1 MNVSIFQN
9 FNEVSED
16 LALPAVLDQ
25 IQNGRYREQIENLR
39 ALLLQGKKDEYKSKK
54 KSLTAFTT
62 SATFIGGRKME
73 FLQEYT
79 GLIILDLDE
88 IPDNHLLN
96 LKSTASS
103 IPFSYACFISPGKNG
118 LKIII
123 RTDAKLEYHAAAFN
137 ELKLYYEDLLNFP
150 IDPSGKDVTRLC
162 FFSYDPELYFN
173 SSSETFSTRTTMIDN
188 DIINVVNQLE
198 QHQIDLTDDYKDW
211 LNIGFA
217 LADGLGEGGREYF
230 HRISQISTKYDK
242 SSCDN
247 QFDKCVKSKNS
258 GVSAKT
264 LFYLAKQHGI
274 DISPVKSFDL
284 NEPATLPPST
294 TQEDTVKKKK
304 KKNVVDQIEQY
315 LNSST
320 TFRYNIVSGIIEILN
335 AYTGE
340 FVPMVDYLENSLFR
354 ALLKNNIPC
363 SIARLRSIIYSNFSK
378 RYDPFKEYFD
388 HLPPWDGETDYI
400 LQLSKTISTTDDQ
413 FWQLCFKK
421 WLVASVASLLVQK
434 IVNHT
439 AIIFSGPQGIGKTT
453 WMENLCPN
461 ELRSYLFSGTINP
474 TNKDTLIHLTE
485 CWFINMDE
493 LENMNRTE
501 IGTLKEVITKSAIRT
516 RRAYGHNNETLP
528 RRASFMGSV
537 NTSQFLNDSTGSR
550 RFLCFEVID
559 IDYKNQIEIDKVYS
573 QALALFHQ
581 GFKFYFDKNEIGEI
595 TANNEQYQV
604 KTIEEE
610 LLLTWF
616 RKPEPNETPLYL
628 PTSQILHKLTIYS
641 KISTTTGNAI
651 TLGKALK
658 KHNFQRVKKK
668 GNYVY
673 SVFELTLD
681 QVERENR
688 VAPEPEVDHPQS
700 SDKQDDDDTDDLPF

>member
-1 MNVSIFQN
+1 MIVSIFQN

-16 LALPAVLDQ
+16 LALPAVLEQ
-25 IQNGRYREQIENLR
+25 IQNGRYRVQIENLR
-39 ALLLQGKKDEYKSKK
+39 VLLHAGKEKEYNIKK
-54 KSLTAFTT
+54 KSLPAFTP
-62 SATFIGGRKME
+62 SATFQGGRKME

-79 GLIILDLDE
+79 GFIILDFDK
-88 IPDNHLLN
+88 IPDDQLSII
-96 LKSTASS
+96 KSAAVAS
-103 IPFSYACFISPGKNG
+103 PFTYACFISPGNNG
-118 LKIII
+118 LKILI
-123 RTDAKLEYHAAAFN
+123 RTDAKLENHTAAFN

-162 FFSYDPELYFN
+162 FFSYDPELYIN
-173 SSSETFSTRTTMIDN
+173 SSSETLSTRTTMIDN

-198 QHQIDLTDDYKDW
+198 QHQIDLTNDYKDW

-230 HRISQISTKYDK
+230 HRISQISTKYEK

-284 NEPATLPPST
+284 TEKAASNPEVQVEEP
-294 TQEDTVKKKK
+294 VKKKK
-304 KKNVVDQIEQY
+304 KKNVIDQIEQY
-315 LNSST
+315 LTSCT
-320 TFRYNIVSGIIEILN
+320 TMRYNIVSGIIEVKNTI
-335 AYTGE
+335 TQE
-340 FVPMVDYLENSLFR
+340 FMPLDDYLENSLLR
-354 ALLKNNIPC
+354 GLLKNNIPC
-363 SIARLRSIIYSNFSK
+363 NSTRLKSIINSNYSK
-378 RYDPFKEYFD
+378 KYDPFKEYFNQ
-388 HLPPWDGETDYI
+388 LPSWDGETDYI
-400 LQLSKTISTTDDQ
+400 LQLSQTISATDNQ
-413 FWQLCFKK
+413 FWQNCFKK
-421 WLVASVASLLVQK
+421 WLVASVASLLTPK

-439 AIIFSGPQGIGKTT
+439 AIIFSGPQGVGKTT
-453 WMENLCPN
+453 WMENLCPPA
-461 ELRSYLFSGTINP
+461 LRSYLYSGTINP

-485 CWFINMDE
+485 CWLINMDE

-501 IGTLKEVITKSAIRT
+501 IGTLKEVITKSTIRT

-559 IDYKNQIEIDKVYS
+559 IDYKNQIDIDNVYS

-641 KISTTTGNAI
+641 KVSTTTGNAI

-658 KHNFQRVKKK
+658 KHNFQRIKKK

-673 SVFELTLD
+673 SVIELTLD

-688 VAPEPEVDHPQS
+688 IAPEPESDHPQLS
-700 SDKQDDDDTDDLPF
+700 EKQDDDDIDDLPF

>member
-1 MNVSIFQN
+1 MIVSIFQN

-16 LALPAVLDQ
+16 LALPAVLDH

-39 ALLLQGKKDEYKSKK
+39 ALLLQGKKDEYKSRK
-54 KSLTAFTT
+54 KSLPAFTT
-62 SATFIGGRKME
+62 SATFMGGRKME

-79 GLIILDLDE
+79 GIVILDFDE
-88 IPDNHLLN
+88 IPDNQLLI
-96 LKSTASS
+96 LKSTASA
-103 IPFSYACFISPGKNG
+103 IPFTLACFISPSNNG
-118 LKIII
+118 LKILIQ
-123 RTDAKLEYHAAAFN
+123 TDAKLENHEAVFN
-137 ELKLYYEDLLNFP
+137 ELKMVYEDLLNFP

-188 DIINVVNQLE
+188 DINNVVNQLE
-198 QHQIDLTDDYKDW
+198 QHQIDLTNDYKDW

-217 LADGLGEGGREYF
+217 LADALSEGGREYF
-230 HRISQISTKYDK
+230 HRISQLSTKYEK

-284 NEPATLPPST
+284 TEKEANPPVVQIEDPA
-294 TQEDTVKKKK
+294 KKKK
-304 KKNVVDQIEQY
+304 KKNVIDQIEQY
-315 LNSST
+315 LSSCT
-320 TFRYNIVSGIIEILN
+320 TMRYNIVSGIIEVKNTI
-335 AYTGE
+335 TEE
-340 FVPMVDYLENSLFR
+340 FMPLDDYLENSMLR

-363 SIARLRSIIYSNFSK
+363 NTTRLKSIIHSNYSK
-378 RYDPFKEYFD
+378 KYDPFKEYFNQ
-388 HLPPWDGETDYI
+388 LPPWDGETDYI
-400 LQLSKTISTTDDQ
+400 LQLSQTISATDNQ
-413 FWQLCFKK
+413 FWQNCFKK
-421 WLVASVASLLVQK
+421 WLVASVASLLTPK

-453 WMENLCPN
+453 WMENLCPSA
-461 ELRSYLFSGTINP
+461 LRSYLFSGTINP
-474 TNKDTLIHLTE
+474 TNKDTLIQLTE

-516 RRAYGHNNETLP
+516 RRAYGRNNETLP

-550 RFLCFEVID
+550 RFLCFEVVD
-559 IDYKNQIEIDKVYS
+559 IDYSNQVEIDKVYS
-573 QALALFHQ
+573 QASALFHQ
-581 GFKFYFDKNEIGEI
+581 GFKYYFDKNEIGEI

-616 RKPEPNETPLYL
+616 RKPEPNETPIYL

-641 KISTTTGNAI
+641 KITTTTGNVI

-658 KHNFQRVKKK
+658 KHNFQRIKKK

-673 SVFELTLD
+673 SVIELTQD

-688 VAPEPEVDHPQS
+688 IAPEPEGDHSQS
-700 SDKQDDDDTDDLPF
+700 SDKQDNDVIDDLPF

>member
-1 MNVSIFQN
+1 MIVSIFQN

-16 LALPAVLDQ
+16 LVLPAILDQ
-25 IQNGRYREQIENLR
+25 IKNGRYRDQIEHLR
-39 ALLLQGKKDEYKSKK
+39 TLLSDGRKKDYDIQK
-54 KSLTAFTT
+54 KSLPAFTP
-62 SATFIGGRKME
+62 SASFQGGRKKE
-73 FLQEYT
+73 FVKEYT
-79 GLIILDLDE
+79 GFIILDLDK
-88 IPDNHLLN
+88 IPDDQLQV
-96 LKSTASS
+96 LKSAAAAISFT
-103 IPFSYACFISPGKNG
+103 YACFISPGNNG
-118 LKIII
+118 LKILI
-123 RTDAKLEYHAAAFN
+123 RTDALQVNHALVFE
-137 ELKLYYEDLLNFP
+137 ELKNHYEKILSFP
-150 IDPSGKDVTRLC
+150 VDPSGKDVTRLC

-173 SSSETFSTRTTMIDN
+173 SSSETFNSRITMIDN

-198 QHQIDLTDDYKDW
+198 QHQIDLTNDYKDW

-217 LADGLGEGGREYF
+217 LADALGEGGREYF
-230 HRISQISTKYDK
+230 HRISQLSNKYEK
-242 SSCDN
+242 PSCDK

-264 LFYLAKQHGI
+264 LFYLAKQRGI

-284 NEPATLPPST
+284 TEQVPLPLTS
-294 TQEDTVKKKK
+294 TQEETGKKKK
-304 KKNVVDQIEQY
+304 KKNIIDQIEQY
-315 LNSST
+315 LSVGT
-320 TFRYNIVSGIIEILN
+320 TFRYNIVSGIIEIMN
-335 AYTGE
+335 TNSGE
-340 FVPMVDYLENSLFR
+340 FVPMVDYLENSLLR
-354 ALLKNNIPC
+354 ALLKNYIPC
-363 SIARLRSIIYSNFSK
+363 SLSRLRSIIYSNFSK
-378 RYDPFKEYFD
+378 KYDPFKEYFD
-388 HLPPWDGETDYI
+388 HLPPWDGETDFI

-421 WLVASVASLLVQK
+421 WIVASVASLLVQK

-439 AIIFSGPQGIGKTT
+439 AIIFSGSQGIGKTT
-453 WMENLCPN
+453 WMENLCPT

-550 RFLCFEVID
+550 RFLCFEVLS
-559 IDYKNQIEIDKVYS
+559 IDYQHKVVIDNVYS
-573 QALALFHQ
+573 QALALFRQ
-581 GFKFYFDKNEIGEI
+581 GFKFYFDKDEIKDI
-595 TANNEQYQV
+595 TTNNDQYQV

-610 LLLTWF
+610 LLLVYF
-616 RKPEPNETPLYL
+616 RKPIADENPLYL
-628 PTSQILHKLTIYS
+628 TTSQILYKLAIFSKLT
-641 KISTTTGNAI
+641 TTTGNVI

-658 KHNFQRVKKK
+658 KHNFQRIKKK

-673 SVFELTLD
+673 SVIELTFD
-681 QVERENR
+681 QVDKENR
-688 VAPEPEVDHPQS
+688 VAPSADETESQS
-700 SDKQDDDDTDDLPF
+700 PKEEDDTHDDDLPF

>member
-16 LALPAVLDQ
+16 LVLPAVLEQ

-39 ALLLQGKKDEYKSKK
+39 TLLQEGKEKEYTNRK
-54 KSLTAFTT
+54 KSLSAFTP
-62 SATFIGGRKME
+62 SATFKGGRKIE

-79 GLIILDLDE
+79 GFIILDLDK
-88 IPDNHLLN
+88 IPDSQLLTI
-96 LKSTASS
+96 KTSTTA
-103 IPFSYACFISPGKNG
+103 IPFTYACFISPGNNG
-118 LKIII
+118 LKILI
-123 RTDAKLEYHAAAFN
+123 RTDAKRENHATVFN
-137 ELKLYYEDLLNFP
+137 ELKNYFESKLNFP

-173 SSSETFSTRTTMIDN
+173 PNSEIFSTRTTMIDT
-188 DIINVVNQLE
+188 DINNVVDQLE
-198 QHQIDLTDDYKDW
+198 QRQLDITNDYSNWIK
-211 LNIGFA
+211 IGFA
-217 LADGLGEGGREYF
+217 LTDALGEGGREYF
-230 HRISQISTKYDK
+230 HRISRLSSKYESVPCDK
-242 SSCDN
+242 
-247 QFDKCVKSKNS
+247 QFDKCLKANGSGTTAKS
-258 GVSAKT
+258 
-264 LFYLAKQHGI
+264 LFFLAKQYGI
-274 DISPVKSFDL
+274 DVSPVKSFDL
-284 NEPATLPPST
+284 TETANLPPALP
-294 TQEDTVKKKK
+294 QEETGKKKK
-304 KKNVVDQIEQY
+304 KKNIIDQIENY
-315 LNSST
+315 LSAGT
-320 TFRYNIVSGIIEILN
+320 TLRYNIVSGIIEILN
-335 AYTGE
+335 TSTEE

-378 RYDPFKEYFD
+378 KYDPFKEYFD
-388 HLPPWDGETDYI
+388 HLPPWDGETDFI
-400 LQLSKTISTTDDQ
+400 LQLSKTISTTDDM

-421 WLVASVASLLVQK
+421 WIVASVASLLVQK

-453 WMENLCPN
+453 WMENLCPT

-550 RFLCFEVID
+550 RFLCFEVLS
-559 IDYKNQIEIDKVYS
+559 IDYQHQVAINKVYS
-573 QALALFHQ
+573 QALALFQQ
-581 GFKFYFDKNEIGEI
+581 GFKFYFDKDEIKDI
-595 TANNEQYQV
+595 TTNNEQYQV
-604 KTIEEE
+604 KTVEEE
-610 LLLTWF
+610 LLLVYF
-616 RKPEPNETPLYL
+616 RKPLVDDIPLYL
-628 PTSQILHKLTIYS
+628 TTSQILYKLAIFS
-641 KISTTTGNAI
+641 KLPTTTGNVI

-658 KHNFQRVKKK
+658 KHNFQRIKKK

-673 SVFELTLD
+673 SVIELTSD
-681 QVERENR
+681 QVDKENR
-688 VAPEPEVDHPQS
+688 VAPS
-700 SDKQDDDDTDDLPF
+700 GDDTESQSPKEEDDTSSDDLPF

>member
-25 IQNGRYREQIENLR
+25 IQNGRYRVQIENLR
-39 ALLLQGKKDEYKSKK
+39 ALLQEGKEKEYTNRK
-54 KSLTAFTT
+54 KSLPAFTP
-62 SATFIGGRKME
+62 SATFQGGRKME

-79 GLIILDLDE
+79 GFIILDLDKV
-88 IPDNHLLN
+88 PDDQLPQI
-96 LKSTASS
+96 KSAAVAC
-103 IPFSYACFISPGKNG
+103 PFTYACFISPGNNG
-118 LKIII
+118 LKILI
-123 RTDAKLEYHAAAFN
+123 RTDSKPVNHEAVFS
-137 ELKLYYEDLLNFP
+137 ELKNYFENLLNYP
-150 IDPSGKDVTRLC
+150 IDRSGKDITRLC

-173 SSSETFSTRTTMIDN
+173 PKSETFSTHTTMIDN
-188 DIINVVNQLE
+188 DINNVVEQLE
-198 QHQIDLTDDYKDW
+198 QRQLDITNEYSNWIK
-211 LNIGFA
+211 IGFA
-217 LADGLGEGGREYF
+217 LTDALGEGGREYF
-230 HRISQISTKYDK
+230 HRISRLSTKYETAPCDK
-242 SSCDN
+242 
-247 QFDKCVKSKNS
+247 QFDKCLKSNGS
-258 GVSAKT
+258 GTTAKT
-264 LFYLAKQHGI
+264 LFFLAKQYGI
-274 DISPVKSFDL
+274 DTSPVKSFELD
-284 NEPATLPPST
+284 ETISSPSST
-294 TQEDTVKKKK
+294 IQEETGKKKK
-304 KKNVVDQIEQY
+304 KKNIIDQIEQY
-315 LNSST
+315 LTANT
-320 TFRYNIVSGIIEILN
+320 TFRYNIVSGIIEIMN
-335 AYTGE
+335 TNTGE

-378 RYDPFKEYFD
+378 KHDPFKEYFD
-388 HLPPWDGETDYI
+388 HLPPWDGETDFI
-400 LQLSKTISTTDDQ
+400 LQLSKTVSTTNDQ

-453 WMENLCPN
+453 WMENLCPI
-461 ELRSYLFSGTINP
+461 ELHSYLFSGTINP

-537 NTSQFLNDSTGSR
+537 NTSQFLNDTTGSR
-550 RFLCFEVID
+550 RFLCFEVQSINYQHQVD
-559 IDYKNQIEIDKVYS
+559 INKVYS
-573 QALALFHQ
+573 QALALFNQ
-581 GFKFYFDKNEIGEI
+581 GFKFYFDSNEIVEI
-595 TANNEQYQV
+595 TLNNEQYQV

-616 RKPEPNETPLYL
+616 RKPQPNETPLYL

-658 KHNFQRVKKK
+658 KHNFQRIKKK

-673 SVFELTLD
+673 SVIELTQD
-681 QVERENR
+681 QVDRENR
-688 VAPEPEVDHPQS
+688 IAPESDGDHPQS
-700 SDKQDDDDTDDLPF
+700 SDKQEDEESDDLPF